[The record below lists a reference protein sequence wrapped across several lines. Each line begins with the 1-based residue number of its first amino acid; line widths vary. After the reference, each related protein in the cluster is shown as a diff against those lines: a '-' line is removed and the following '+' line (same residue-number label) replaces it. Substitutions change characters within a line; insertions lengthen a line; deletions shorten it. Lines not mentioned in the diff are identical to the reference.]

1 MLPDDSTSLSNLLK
15 DNGTIGLV
23 QYDTK
28 LGYFTIKI
36 DDNLCDVLLPPCN
49 IKGLPFLGQGSK
61 VAPAYDENLWI
72 SSVTFF
78 DRDDEATEQSALTT
92 ITTDA
97 DNNNI
102 AIICPSS
109 IEGTEMAI
117 TLYYQSGTID
127 IDQYKGDF
135 WSHGYISPGDNY
147 LMTMGENY
155 VTEFMISQDID
166 LKAKNGYCQMVSSK
180 CEFTLGDGSTHKLST
195 WTAQNLPLLIEYKE
209 DNIANNIL
217 LDSEKIAL
225 SYNNEKND
233 DYNNSKILLN
243 NDQINLQYNNT
254 TDNYTTDINLKDSLT
269 LSYIKDSINNS
280 LTIAENQFAINAI
293 NNSLTITENQFK
305 INTTNNSI
313 ILNEIKNEDEDKANI
328 QLKSKTS
335 IDLYIGNVEKV
346 SLTGDNIKFNNKIII
361 STNSYGT
368 TDPPTGAVAGQV
380 YFKILSD

>member
-1 MLPDDSTSLSNLLK
+1 MLPDDSTPLSNLLK

-72 SSVTFF
+72 SSITFF

-147 LMTMGENY
+147 LITMGENY
-155 VTEFMISQDID
+155 ITEFMISQDIG
-166 LKAKNGYCQMVSSK
+166 LEAKNGYCQMISSK

-195 WTAQNLPLLIEYKE
+195 WTAQNLPLSIEYKE

-217 LDSEKIAL
+217 LDYDKIAIN
-225 SYNNEKND
+225 YNDEGNG
-233 DYNNSKILLN
+233 DYNSSEILLSN
-243 NDQINLQYNNT
+243 NQINLQYNKTNECT
-254 TDNYTTDINLKDSLT
+254 TNINLKDSLT
-269 LSYIKDSINNS
+269 LSYTKDD
-280 LTIAENQFAINAI
+280 I

-313 ILNEIKNEDEDKANI
+313 ILNEGENNTNM
-328 QLKSKTS
+328 QLNSNTS
-335 IDLYIGNVEKV
+335 IALHIGNVEKV
-346 SLTGDNIKFNNKIII
+346 FLTNDNISFNNKIII
-361 STNSYGT
+361 STYSYGI
-368 TDPPTGAVAGQV
+368 DEPPTTGAVAGQV